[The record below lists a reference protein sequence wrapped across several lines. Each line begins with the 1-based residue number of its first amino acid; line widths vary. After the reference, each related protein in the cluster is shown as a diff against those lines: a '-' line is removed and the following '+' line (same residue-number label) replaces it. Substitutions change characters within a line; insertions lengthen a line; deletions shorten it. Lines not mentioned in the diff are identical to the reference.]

1 MKRRCSRSEV
11 VRDGGDAVEFSVE
24 RQPVI
29 VTRVANA
36 DTIKYT
42 VVPTTTEGFTEGV
55 VINAWAPWLGKA
67 LSVKEEPDR
76 DILAHFV
83 QDVIRALLAQALMT
97 DMQRCHGSSGVPDD
111 SPPKGRAALGF
122 GDDSASEDDSQA
134 SQSFLAKT
142 SAKLEQKARKDCTSD
157 FRTVLVDGVE
167 ISAKLKHKGKGIL
180 VPNDDHLANVLT
192 VLRARLTEGSNSD
205 VEARAS
211 KRRALM
217 MERKSANTVPRHV
230 RYNTVSSGG
239 RYTIFFTTFDGKKR
253 QMRFRVP
260 RYDLEGKVLSD
271 EDFAANREMA
281 RKRAIAAWNA
291 KDESGA
297 PRLGDASCQ

>member
-11 VRDGGDAVEFSVE
+11 VRGGDAVAFFIE
-24 RQPVI
+24 RHPVV
-29 VTRVANA
+29 VTRVTNA
-36 DTIKYT
+36 DTIRYT

-97 DMQRCHGSSGVPDD
+97 DIQRGRRSSEGSDD
-111 SPPKGRAALGF
+111 SPEPKGRAALGF
-122 GDDSASEDDSQA
+122 FDESASEEESQPT
-134 SQSFLAKT
+134 QSFLTKT

-157 FRTVLVDGVE
+157 FRTVLIDGVE
-167 ISAKLKHKGKGIL
+167 ISAKLKQKGKGIV

-192 VLRARLTEGSNSD
+192 VLRARPTEGSNSD
-205 VEARAS
+205 VAARAS

-230 RYNTVSSGG
+230 RYNTVNSGG

-281 RKRAIAAWNA
+281 RKRAIAAWND

-297 PRLGDASCQ
+297 PRFGDASCQ